1 MLGLTQKISTWS
13 RVENKKFFSSSPFSL
28 TLLLAPSLH
37 FTSLFSPNLAFTG
50 TLGPSLDLAGV
61 LDLDLDLDFDDVL
74 DLDLDLD
81 LARVLGLR
89 GETEFSYVPEI
100 VVGVLE
106 PNLSL
111 AGTLKEHSLLLLRV
125 LAGEDKSATRL
136 TGDDS

>member
-13 RVENKKFFSSSPFSL
+13 RVENKKFFSASPFSL

-61 LDLDLDLDFDDVL
+61 LDLDLDLDFDDV
-74 DLDLDLD
+74 LDLD

>member
-74 DLDLDLD
+74 DLG
-81 LARVLGLR
+81 LARGLGLR

>member
-74 DLDLDLD
+74 DLDL
-81 LARVLGLR
+81 ARVLGLR
-89 GETEFSYVPEI
+89 GETEFPYVPEI

>member
-74 DLDLDLD
+74 DLDL
-81 LARVLGLR
+81 ARVLGLR